1 MTTMLQRKQP
11 KRSEMIMEYSSR
23 QSSCDLK
30 VKYDVTKALNKM
42 INLEDNH
49 MEEWYELW
57 NKQTKELAYI
67 GEPLDTLYEIVFQQ
81 SR

>member
-57 NKQTKELAYI
+57 NKQTKELGYK
-67 GEPLDTLYEIVFQQ
+67 GEPLDTL
-81 SR
+81 

>member
-11 KRSEMIMEYSSR
+11 KRSEMIMEHSSQ
-23 QSSCDLK
+23 QSRYDLK
-30 VKYDVTKALNKM
+30 VKYDVTKALNEM
-42 INLEDNH
+42 IDLEDNH

-57 NKQTKELAYI
+57 NEQTKELGYK
-67 GEPLDTLYEIVFQQ
+67 GEALDTLYEIVFPQ